1 MKLSFQ
7 QKRIGAG
14 ILLVMSLLSVGNL
27 YFEWGFLG
35 PFGKEVMVG
44 IFVVL
49 FIYLVRVG
57 PTLQEV
63 QDYREKK
70 DRAESETRGF
80 RSWMYLLT
88 LSIVMFV
95 VMLGPL
101 IRLAK
106 REPVQEDWIELIVI
120 EALVVVAGIIGW
132 RRTRTSQDRK
142 TDRE

>member
-1 MKLSFQ
+1 
-7 QKRIGAG
+7 
-14 ILLVMSLLSVGNL
+14 
-27 YFEWGFLG
+27 
-35 PFGKEVMVG
+35 
-44 IFVVL
+44 
-49 FIYLVRVG
+49 
-57 PTLQEV
+57 
-63 QDYREKK
+63 
-70 DRAESETRGF
+70 
-80 RSWMYLLT
+80 MYLLT